1 MILTCPE
8 CATSYFVDDARIPAQ
23 GRRVRCSSCG
33 NRWLAGPE
41 GPIAEPV
48 AELEPVAAP
57 EEAPAIDVAPVEEE
71 VVPPPVEPDREPFRR
86 PAFRPLPSK
95 PPPERRAGALV
106 WAAAAGLAVALIAGV
121 IVFREQVVRLWPASS
136 AAYAG
141 LGLEVAGGGLV
152 LEQVRVQPAF
162 LAGRPVLS
170 ISGAI
175 RNVRDVPVEAPPIRL
190 TLLNRAGEPVAAKIA
205 RPDDATIPA
214 RARKR
219 FTVTMLDPPATT
231 RDLEVRFD
239 AGGGKL
245 ARPTEAVL
253 APAPALPSPAA
264 EPAVAA
270 PPAAIPAEAVPSPGE
285 RGQLTPAEATEH
297 G

>member
-8 CATSYFVDDARIPAQ
+8 CATSYFVDDARIPAK
-23 GRRVRCSSCG
+23 GRRVRCSSCAH
-33 NRWLAGPE
+33 RWLAGPD
-41 GPIAEPV
+41 GPIPEPSLEPEPV
-48 AELEPVAAP
+48 PEPEAAVESSP
-57 EEAPAIDVAPVEEE
+57 AVEEVAPVE
-71 VVPPPVEPDREPFRR
+71 REPA
-86 PAFRPLPSK
+86 PAFRPLPPHRAA
-95 PPPERRAGALV
+95 PPQRPERRSNAMV
-106 WAAAAGLAVALIAGV
+106 WAGAAGLVVALIAGV

-141 LGLEVAGGGLV
+141 LGFQVAGGGLV

-175 RNVRDVPVEAPPIRL
+175 RNVRDVPVEAPPVRL
-190 TLLNRAGEPVAAKIA
+190 TLLNRAGQPVAAKIA

-214 RARKR
+214 KARKR
-219 FTVTMLDPPATT
+219 FTVTMLDPPATA

-239 AGGGKL
+239 TAGGKAG
-245 ARPTEAVL
+245 ARQGEAVL
-253 APAPALPSPAA
+253 TPAPALPQPAA
-264 EPAVAA
+264 AA
-270 PPAAIPAEAVPSPGE
+270 PPTPAAATPAEVPSPGE